1 MNLHIQLHNNKK
13 NQCLR
18 NNIYFLKNFPLMIH
32 SLELVDR
39 TLFVSIHLE
48 LHSKEGG
55 FSLHLDLKDLGKTTL
70 KNTGQK

>member
-1 MNLHIQLHNNKK
+1 MV
-13 NQCLR
+13 
-18 NNIYFLKNFPLMIH
+18 H

-70 KNTGQK
+70 KNTGQKCLSTELIVFS